1 MRVAST
7 IVTEGPGW
15 VSAGRALDEHADE
28 LERAIHLAAVVSIAR
43 RYLVTREVVRTALEN
58 VRQRLE
64 FWRGMWWRWLR
75 GRGMTP
81 LPRLGL
87 GMGWR
92 PEIAGLVADLA
103 GLRLCEVIAESL
115 TPGQLPPALVSLRER
130 GVSVTAPTRR
140 RLSYGRSW
148 TRSPTLL
155 PRPESRDLVPRR
167 TRE

>member
-64 FWRGMWWRWLR
+64 FWRGMWRRGMWRWLR
-75 GRGMTP
+75 GRGDDP
-81 LPRLGL
+81 AAAIRPGDGL
-87 GMGWR
+87 APGDRG
-92 PEIAGLVADLA
+92 AG
-103 GLRLCEVIAESL
+103 R
-115 TPGQLPPALVSLRER
+115 
-130 GVSVTAPTRR
+130 
-140 RLSYGRSW
+140 
-148 TRSPTLL
+148 
-155 PRPESRDLVPRR
+155 
-167 TRE
+167 